1 MYNNAKRKLT
11 RAFEDNDTSAT
22 TATAIVATDTTMSST
37 PTLTKAK
44 GKAKGAAS
52 TGNTPTSRKR
62 KASAVDVSPGSGNLA
77 DVEPSPAKGDTH
89 EHPDYPGIKRY
100 KLVPR
105 FDAVEADDVGGASTT
120 GGVKEEETG
129 AAIKNE
135 GEDAMA
141 IDTTPTIAATK
152 ATPVKGRAIAKPRA
166 PRVKKDAA
174 GGRPVA
180 SKSKSK
186 TPGATTA
193 TQSAP
198 SSTQTSPGYPPSG
211 EPTTIPDEE
220 MAVATAAM
228 DAYHNN
234 YPVLP
239 EAADATG
246 ISFEQ
251 LMNNEELAPEA
262 EDMN

>member
-105 FDAVEADDVGGASTT
+105 LDAVEADDVGGASTT

-152 ATPVKGRAIAKPRA
+152 ATLVKGRAIAKPRA

-211 EPTTIPDEE
+211 ESTTIPDEE